1 MEGILMRTL
10 KLTTFTLLGMSAIIG
25 LAQAQSSTMNGPT
38 PAMDMPSSSPGVYPS
53 THEPRSTSA
62 SNILPDDA
70 RSTIAPQL
78 PTPTVGDDADARD
91 YLRAA
96 RAALNAGRTGQAQQ
110 SLEMA
115 ETRLLTREVPPDA
128 ATMPDDS
135 PRVNRVRDA
144 LHALGEGDRG
154 RALSIIDAMAD

>member
-1 MEGILMRTL
+1 MRML
-10 KLTTFTLLGMSAIIG
+10 KLATFALLGVTSIAG
-25 LAQAQSSTMNGPT
+25 LAQARSPMLANTGPEADASFSSAGI
-38 PAMDMPSSSPGVYPS
+38 YPS
-53 THEPRSTSA
+53 PNDPRSTRA
-62 SNILPDDA
+62 SHILPDDT
-70 RSTIAPQL
+70 RSTIAPRL
-78 PTPTVGDDADARD
+78 PTPDVGEDADARD

-115 ETRLLTREVPPDA
+115 ETRLLTRETTQDA
-128 ATMPDDS
+128 ATMPDDG

-154 RALSIIDAMAD
+154 RALNIIDAMAD